1 MRVQLLPAMHVDEHR
16 RFMEVVMDKL
26 QFVVPVRIVVEA
38 GGPVVEIYDVD
49 EALTFLKNWP
59 VGRQGPVFRTAMNCC
74 FSAKNNLMSAENAR
88 KSFAGFARIT
98 GILARDLPDAVV
110 VDRDGEVRPLP

>member
-1 MRVQLLPAMHVDEHR
+1 
-16 RFMEVVMDKL
+16 MDKL

-38 GGPVVEIYDVD
+38 GEPVVEIYSVD
-49 EALTFLKNWP
+49 AALTFLQNWP
-59 VGRQGPVFRTAMNCC
+59 VGRQGPVFQTAMNCC
-74 FSAKNNLMSAENAR
+74 FGAMNDLMSAEDAR

-98 GILARDLPDAVV
+98 GILARDMPEAVV

>member
-1 MRVQLLPAMHVDEHR
+1 MH
-16 RFMEVVMDKL
+16 KL

-38 GGPVVEIYDVD
+38 GEPAVEIYDVAA
-49 EALTFLKNWP
+49 ALTFLQNWP

-74 FSAKNNLMSAENAR
+74 LGAADGRMSAEDAR

-98 GILARDLPDAVV
+98 GILARDMADAVV
-110 VDRDGEVRPLP
+110 VDRDGEIRPLP